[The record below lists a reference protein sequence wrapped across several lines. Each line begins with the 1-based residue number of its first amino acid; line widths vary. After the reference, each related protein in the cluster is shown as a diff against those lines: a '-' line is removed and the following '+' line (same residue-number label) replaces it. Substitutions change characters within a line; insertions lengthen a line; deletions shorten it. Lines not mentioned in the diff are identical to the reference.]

1 MPVQCF
7 EKNHVNIQVLRMIDI
22 DNKNGLKFGKKL
34 KCTFGT
40 SRCEYSTDYASINES
55 NSCVWNNSANI
66 KLQSRD
72 EPLKF
77 KIKSKRSKVCYAILN
92 LHEITQETDDNLL
105 TLSCRPMSE
114 MLTKIPL
121 KKSNSLGSVS
131 FDSKYGSPA
140 KLSMRLLIKAVG
152 DVDYFSL
159 PSKNPSKIRDLIQK
173 SPMLNRVSLQLLYS
187 PASQHETPDKFDLSS
202 VSSIASSS
210 MSRIPLQSSLSAP
223 HKLTNNSFCKKLD
236 FDRPD
241 DLNSSSVVSNNNTK
255 ELKTLPQEQSKE
267 FEMAVETVC
276 CSSCCE
282 SSDFIEEIEKLSTR
296 SSSNSLKSNKRPHAC
311 ENDQFD
317 RQASKIQAQIEKIR
331 AENAT
336 LQDITQ
342 KLNDKL
348 IFYLNELTEKDR
360 EVRQCGQNIH

>member
-1 MPVQCF
+1 
-7 EKNHVNIQVLRMIDI
+7 MIDI
-22 DNKNGLKFGKKL
+22 DNKNGLKCGKKL

-40 SRCEYSTDYASINES
+40 SRCEYSTDYASINEN

-105 TLSCRPMSE
+105 TLSCRPVSE
-114 MLTKIPL
+114 MLTKIHPSL

-159 PSKNPSKIRDLIQK
+159 PSKNPSKFRDLIQK

-187 PASQHETPDKFDLSS
+187 PASQHETSDKFDLSS

-210 MSRIPLQSSLSAP
+210 MSRIPLQSSVSAP
-223 HKLTNNSFCKKLD
+223 HKLMNNSFCKKLD
-236 FDRPD
+236 FDPPD
-241 DLNSSSVVSNNNTK
+241 DLNLSSVVSTNNTK
-255 ELKTLPQEQSKE
+255 EEKTLPQEQSKE
-267 FEMAVETVC
+267 FEMAIETVC

-317 RQASKIQAQIEKIR
+317 RQASKIQAQIEKIT
-331 AENAT
+331 AENAN

-360 EVRQCGQNIH
+360 EVRQRDQNLH